1 MKILVVDDHALF
13 RAGLRLLLLSIE
25 PDAQVL
31 EAESLVEAKRLA
43 DAHPDLAICLLDLA
57 LKNEYG
63 LDGLVALKKAAPDM
77 AAVVVSASQDPATV
91 RACLDAGAMSYVP
104 KSTEPAM
111 LSLVLRRVVAGA
123 VFLPPDML
131 TLSRKKADLQ
141 TPMLTR
147 RQHDVL
153 RALGRGMP
161 TKSIARELGISEP
174 TVKEHIGALFAVL
187 RVSNRTEAVV
197 TASVLGLWSAPS
209 PAGPSDGSRALRD
222 SAG

>member
-31 EAESLVEAKRLA
+31 EAGS
-43 DAHPDLAICLLDLA
+43 
-57 LKNEYG
+57 
-63 LDGLVALKKAAPDM
+63 LKKAAPDM
-77 AAVVVSASQDPATV
+77 AAVVVSASQDPATI

-104 KSTEPAM
+104 KSTAPDM
-111 LSLVLRRVVAGA
+111 LSLVLRRVMAGT

-131 TLSRKKADLQ
+131 ALSRKKTGLQ
-141 TPMLTR
+141 TPVLTR
-147 RQHDVL
+147 RQHEVL

-161 TKSIARELGISEP
+161 SKSIARELGISEP

-197 TASVLGLWSAPS
+197 TASVLGLWSAPTAAS
-209 PAGPSDGSRALRD
+209 ASTEQPPRRD
-222 SAG
+222 ATG